1 MKINTTYECENCHKV
16 FNTKEE
22 AWMHEQDG
30 ECEHLE
36 NIYVKE
42 IFLDVNHCNKGTF
55 IIQCYP
61 NAKYKKSNNT
71 IQLCPNSTF
80 YSKDK
85 FPFEYCKRVMV
96 DDCYLEDDLVI
107 YTMNNDPKHER
118 ELINKLIDYK
128 ISDLNDKK
136 EEIDKEIKEWN
147 HSKDIFEIRRIENGD
162 AYLIQNLSG
171 ENEE

>member
-1 MKINTTYECENCHKV
+1 MKVNTTYECENCHKI
-16 FNTKEE
+16 FDTKEE

-30 ECEHLE
+30 ECETLE
-36 NIYVKE
+36 NIYVKA
-42 IFLDVNHCNKGTF
+42 IFLDMNYCVKDTF
-55 IIQCYP
+55 NIYCYP

-71 IQLCPNSTF
+71 IQLYPNSTF
-80 YSKDK
+80 YPKDK
-85 FPFEYCKRVMV
+85 FPFEYCESVMV
-96 DDCYLEDDLVI
+96 DDAYLEDDLVI

-147 HSKDIFEIRRIENGD
+147 HSKDVFKIQQIENGGSFL
-162 AYLIQNLSG
+162 AQKLLG

>member
-1 MKINTTYECENCHKV
+1 MKENITYECENCHKV

-36 NIYVKE
+36 KIFVKE
-42 IFLDVNHCNKGTF
+42 ICLDVNHYNKGTF
-55 IIQCYP
+55 TIHCYP

-71 IQLCPNSTF
+71 IQLYPNSTF

-147 HSKDIFEIRRIENGD
+147 HSKDVFKIYQIENGD
-162 AYLIQNLSG
+162 ARLTEKLSG